1 MPLVMG
7 ISYEVFRLP
16 LRYPDNPVVRVLT
29 APGLWLQRITT
40 QEPNAAQIEVAIA
53 ALLQVP
59 DFPGAKL
66 AENHLPAG
74 VINEADLQKLQ
85 KAAKQTQPA

>member
-29 APGLWLQRITT
+29 APGLWLQRVTT

-66 AENHLPAG
+66 TENHLPAG